1 VEAGLCL
8 AWGDIEGEASDEESE
23 SKMSDVGTDAVLFL
37 EERDLLTRSSAN
49 TARWIENEI
58 LVNCGAG
65 PQRFPSSFDEFNLRM
80 RETWGRLPDILD
92 EFGYPMG
99 LSWQEKRWELFRR
112 LSEEVAKKGQRR

>member
-1 VEAGLCL
+1 
-8 AWGDIEGEASDEESE
+8 
-23 SKMSDVGTDAVLFL
+23 MSDVGTDAVLFL

-65 PQRFPSSFDEFNLRM
+65 PQRSPSSFDEFNLRM

-112 LSEEVAKKGQRR
+112 LSDEVAKKGQRR